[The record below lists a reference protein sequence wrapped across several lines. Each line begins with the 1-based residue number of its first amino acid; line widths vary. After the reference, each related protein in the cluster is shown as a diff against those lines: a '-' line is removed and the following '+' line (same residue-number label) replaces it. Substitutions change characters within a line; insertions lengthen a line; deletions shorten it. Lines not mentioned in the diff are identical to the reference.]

1 VQRIQEDRGRV
12 DAVDPPSVIAARE
25 QETFNSPYSNPEL
38 APTNAYNGGGYSN
51 GAGEGFG
58 GEDPFAIP
66 FQQPS
71 IPPFQPPI
79 SSPAPDSQT
88 QAQQSSLP
96 GRKGLPSDL
105 IDEDLLA
112 ASDPSLSLKKAFVKS
127 APTPASR
134 PTAGKA
140 VDVKPKTHV
149 FTPGK
154 RSNTPVAKEA
164 AAEPVKPEKKEQNGL
179 KGDKVEKEDKGDKDV
194 TVLANGSRPDSR
206 RPNGDG
212 QTTQDPALGKA
223 AEGPTKGSESVEVEA
238 TPKEKE
244 QGALDDGSDVKP
256 DPAQT
261 SQEGAEAVS
270 DPSDPPA
277 VRVTDVA
284 DTATSATEAATSS
297 PSISHDLTPTVSRDP
312 TAVPLPASEAVTP
325 VPTRPPSPKAQPTE
339 NITGPSPAL
348 SATLETPS
356 VDRVAV
362 SPLDAP
368 TNDDLDSGFQALSIG
383 ASSMSQPPSPP
394 PKSPEHQTQGWTTP
408 AASASRFAGKGWG
421 AMDDED
427 DQGLFGK
434 GGPSA
439 KSWAPEENG
448 WGEPGVESLP
458 PSRPTHTRMQSSAS
472 ARERWT
478 QSLDISTNS
487 PATPKS
493 PRGEILSPSKSSS
506 GTPRQSKMLA
516 KPLFQIS
523 ISDPTRV
530 GDPVRGYTVYTVRT
544 STTSPHYRRGD
555 FSVLRRF
562 SDFLWLYET
571 LTMNNPGVIVPPVPD
586 KHPFGRFQDTFIES
600 RRLALERC
608 LTKITG
614 HPVLQ
619 LDPDLR
625 LFLESDHFAIE
636 SKNRRNEALALQQH
650 EKQQSGVLSSW
661 TAGNKF
667 VEKDEWFESRKSFL
681 DAMESQLK
689 VLSKSIEQSSK
700 QKIDMINAL
709 GDFSDSIS
717 RLVESDLNSS
727 MCSNLARLGD
737 LINRE
742 KELSEELAKKQV
754 VDLLNLSDEYVRF
767 IGSVRG
773 AFTSRIKCYER
784 WQNAEKEAGR
794 LRTTREKLKQQGK
807 LGDRVNQSL
816 MEIGEVSKHWSDWVR
831 VDADLLLLRPR
842 DEGVTLSTSLR
853 QCPNWSRPSLPVSSA
868 SGWKSSSG
876 SWRCILKGRYKLRK
890 N

>member
-1 VQRIQEDRGRV
+1 
-12 DAVDPPSVIAARE
+12 
-25 QETFNSPYSNPEL
+25 
-38 APTNAYNGGGYSN
+38 
-51 GAGEGFG
+51 
-58 GEDPFAIP
+58 
-66 FQQPS
+66 
-71 IPPFQPPI
+71 
-79 SSPAPDSQT
+79 
-88 QAQQSSLP
+88 
-96 GRKGLPSDL
+96 
-105 IDEDLLA
+105 
-112 ASDPSLSLKKAFVKS
+112 
-127 APTPASR
+127 
-134 PTAGKA
+134 
-140 VDVKPKTHV
+140 
-149 FTPGK
+149 
-154 RSNTPVAKEA
+154 
-164 AAEPVKPEKKEQNGL
+164 
-179 KGDKVEKEDKGDKDV
+179 
-194 TVLANGSRPDSR
+194 
-206 RPNGDG
+206 
-212 QTTQDPALGKA
+212 
-223 AEGPTKGSESVEVEA
+223 
-238 TPKEKE
+238 
-244 QGALDDGSDVKP
+244 
-256 DPAQT
+256 
-261 SQEGAEAVS
+261 
-270 DPSDPPA
+270 
-277 VRVTDVA
+277 
-284 DTATSATEAATSS
+284 
-297 PSISHDLTPTVSRDP
+297 
-312 TAVPLPASEAVTP
+312 
-325 VPTRPPSPKAQPTE
+325 
-339 NITGPSPAL
+339 
-348 SATLETPS
+348 
-356 VDRVAV
+356 
-362 SPLDAP
+362 
-368 TNDDLDSGFQALSIG
+368 
-383 ASSMSQPPSPP
+383 
-394 PKSPEHQTQGWTTP
+394 
-408 AASASRFAGKGWG
+408 
-421 AMDDED
+421 
-427 DQGLFGK
+427 
-434 GGPSA
+434 
-439 KSWAPEENG
+439 
-448 WGEPGVESLP
+448 
-458 PSRPTHTRMQSSAS
+458 
-472 ARERWT
+472 
-478 QSLDISTNS
+478 
-487 PATPKS
+487 
-493 PRGEILSPSKSSS
+493 
-506 GTPRQSKMLA
+506 
-516 KPLFQIS
+516 
-523 ISDPTRV
+523 
-530 GDPVRGYTVYTVRT
+530 
-544 STTSPHYRRGD
+544 
-555 FSVLRRF
+555 
-562 SDFLWLYET
+562 
-571 LTMNNPGVIVPPVPD
+571 
-586 KHPFGRFQDTFIES
+586 
-600 RRLALERC
+600 LERC